1 MEFTAIALAIMAAF
15 TGAAFSLYYVEHPAR
30 RDMLDGD
37 MLAQWQRSC
46 PRAIRVLAPLAG
58 GGFFFGVLAL
68 FWSGGALNLTGAL
81 FSIAIWVVTHK
92 WIRPM
97 DRTLMAANPDTADA
111 TARALLEKWN
121 LLHGLLAC
129 LGFLAVLCFFAAIR

>member
-1 MEFTAIALAIMAAF
+1 MEFTALALAVMAAF
-15 TGAAFSLYYVEHPAR
+15 TGAACYLYFVEHPAR

-46 PRAIRVLAPLAG
+46 PRAIRVLAPLALA
-58 GGFFFGVLAL
+58 GFFFGLLAL

-81 FSIAIWVVTHK
+81 FAASIGVVTYK
-92 WIRPM
+92 WITPL
-97 DRTLMAANPDTADA
+97 DKTLMTTPTETADA
-111 TARALLEKWN
+111 ATRALMEKWN